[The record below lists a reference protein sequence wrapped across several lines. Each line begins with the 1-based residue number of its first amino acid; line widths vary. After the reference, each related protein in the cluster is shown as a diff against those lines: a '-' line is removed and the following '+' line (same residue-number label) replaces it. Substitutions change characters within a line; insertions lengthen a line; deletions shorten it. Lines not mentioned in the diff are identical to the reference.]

1 MTSKTKKQV
10 PALKPTG
17 KTTKG
22 TAESFFD
29 MTVSLEEEAK
39 QKGKAT
45 GCLVTPFFEYHIM
58 VVTKDAKPVGAPSA
72 G

>member
-1 MTSKTKKQV
+1 LKSNKKGT
-10 PALKPTG
+10 LKSSG
-17 KTTKG
+17 KVTKG

-29 MTVSLEEEAK
+29 MTVALEEEAK
-39 QKGKAT
+39 AKGKAT

-58 VVTKDAKPVGAPSA
+58 VVTKDAKPVGASSV

>member
-1 MTSKTKKQV
+1 MTSTKKSKA
-10 PALKPTG
+10 PKLKPTG

-29 MTVSLEEEAK
+29 MTVALEEEAK
-39 QKGKAT
+39 KKGKAQ

-58 VVTKDAKPVGAPSA
+58 VCTKDGKPVGLQN